1 MSEAR
6 VDECPSTSYWTAQNE
21 HDEKAGGAMTTAVPK
36 VPAWLGLNVAALT
49 ASLAHVFV
57 DTHLGLFGAS
67 SPIMSAL
74 QAGNILLICLVMAC
88 WSLSLAT
95 AQSGTR
101 PGLSGAF
108 TLAIGWALLGNG
120 TAFVAAPPPSPAFPY
135 QDITHFSS
143 LIFGGLAAY
152 TTSRELK
159 QPGVAI
165 SWRFIGMAV
174 VLMLASFILQAM
186 LAQSNG

>member
-1 MSEAR
+1 
-6 VDECPSTSYWTAQNE
+6 
-21 HDEKAGGAMTTAVPK
+21 MTTVAQK
-36 VPAWLGLNVAALT
+36 VPAWLALNVAALA
-49 ASLAHVFV
+49 ASLAHGFI
-57 DTHLGLFGAS
+57 DFHLGGFGAS
-67 SPIMSAL
+67 SSIISAL
-74 QAGNILLICLVMAC
+74 QAGNILLICLVMGW

-120 TAFVAAPPPSPAFPY
+120 TAFVLAPPPAPAFPY
-135 QDITHFSS
+135 QDIAHFSS

-165 SWRFIGMAV
+165 SWRFIIIAV
-174 VLMLASFILQAM
+174 VLIIP
-186 LAQSNG
+186 